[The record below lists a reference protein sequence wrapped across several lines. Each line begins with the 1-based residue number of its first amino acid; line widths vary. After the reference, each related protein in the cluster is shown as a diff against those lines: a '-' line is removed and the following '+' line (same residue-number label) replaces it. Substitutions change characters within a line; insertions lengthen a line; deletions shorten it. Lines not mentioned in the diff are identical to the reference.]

1 MSTIVEVKKLVK
13 SYGKVMAV
21 GEVSFSLE
29 ANKIYGLLGRNGAG
43 KTTIMHI
50 LTAQLFA
57 TSGEVKVFGEDPYEN
72 QHVLSQICFI
82 KESQRYPDN
91 FTVADVME
99 ISASFFPN
107 WDREYALSL
116 IEQFRLPLDRR
127 MKKLSRGMMSS
138 VGIVVG
144 LASRAPLT
152 IFDEPYLGLDAV
164 ARSLFYDSLIEDYA
178 VYPRTIIL
186 STHLIDEVSRIL
198 EHVMLIDD
206 GKMIIN
212 EDADALRGRAFS
224 IVGPEAVVKTF
235 TAGKK
240 ILHQES
246 LGGLSSAVIM
256 EQTEIAGMKQA
267 EALGLEVTA
276 ISLQQLVVYLTNG
289 KSAKKAVTVI

>member
-1 MSTIVEVKKLVK
+1 LSAIVEVKGLVK
-13 SYGKVMAV
+13 TYGKVTAV

-50 LTAQLFA
+50 LTAQMFA

-72 QHVLSQICFI
+72 QLVLNQICFI

-91 FTVADVME
+91 FTVADVLE
-99 ISASFFPN
+99 ISASFFLN
-107 WDREYALSL
+107 WDREYAFSL
-116 IEQFRLPLDRR
+116 IKDFGLPLDRK

-138 VGIVVG
+138 AGIVVG

-178 VYPRTIIL
+178 VHPRTIVL

-198 EHVMLIDD
+198 EHVMLIDE
-206 GKMIIN
+206 GKLIIN
-212 EDADALRGRAFS
+212 EDADALRGKAFS
-224 IVGPEAVVKTF
+224 IAGPAAAVNAF
-235 TAGKK
+235 TSGKK
-240 ILHQES
+240 IIHQAS

-256 EQTEIAGMKQA
+256 EQSEIAGWKQA

-276 ISLQQLVVYLTNG
+276 VSLQQLVVHLTNG
-289 KSAKKAVTVI
+289 KSAKKAVGVK